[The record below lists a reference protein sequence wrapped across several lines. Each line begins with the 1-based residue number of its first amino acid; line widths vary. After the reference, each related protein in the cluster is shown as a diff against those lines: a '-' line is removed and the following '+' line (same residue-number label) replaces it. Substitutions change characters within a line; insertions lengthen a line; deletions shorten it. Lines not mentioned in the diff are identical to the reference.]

1 MSRCVCVLDYIMHNA
16 YMLVLR
22 DHVHLVHT
30 PRRVHVYTRRDR
42 MMHRCLM
49 YSRDHS
55 RRT

>member
-22 DHVHLVHT
+22 DHVHLVYI